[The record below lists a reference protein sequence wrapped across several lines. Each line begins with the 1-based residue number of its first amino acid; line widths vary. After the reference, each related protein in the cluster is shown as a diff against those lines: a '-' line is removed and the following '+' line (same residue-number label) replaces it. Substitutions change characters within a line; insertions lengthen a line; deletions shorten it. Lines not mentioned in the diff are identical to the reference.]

1 MSETLRTSNT
11 STQSKPH
18 LIWIDMTISNKN
30 HKQLGLTHRW
40 WNMANSPFKKPY
52 LFWVD
57 AAGAGAGCGWW
68 WWSFASWKSLR
79 RVSWFLHTRPLIL
92 VWPCDAMLMFW
103 KGIGNKYAKGSH
115 ITFVL
120 DFGWGPFFYGF
131 PILPQHSQVL
141 HGYRFKLLMCHISL
155 LCLPLK
161 YACQV
166 FKKWLNFPPRLS
178 NQRIRLMQLQPMP
191 RVDHSSPKARG
202 GAVSSGR
209 LEVPTGGLKMIVW
222 CIALL
227 CLLFC
232 YWRFVHVFFSI
243 SIIWNE

>member
-68 WWSFASWKSLR
+68 WSFASWKSLR
-79 RVSWFLHTRPLIL
+79 QVSWFLHTRLLIL
-92 VWPCDAMLMFW
+92 VWPCDAMLTFW

-115 ITFVL
+115 IAFVL

-131 PILPQHSQVL
+131 PILPNTPRSYMAIASNYWCVTFHCSASLWNMPARLRNDWISHQDYPTKESGWCNCYRCQESITPPQRRVGERFQV
-141 HGYRFKLLMCHISL
+141 G
-155 LCLPLK
+155 
-161 YACQV
+161 
-166 FKKWLNFPPRLS
+166 
-178 NQRIRLMQLQPMP
+178 
-191 RVDHSSPKARG
+191 D
-202 GAVSSGR
+202 
-209 LEVPTGGLKMIVW
+209 
-222 CIALL
+222 
-227 CLLFC
+227 
-232 YWRFVHVFFSI
+232 
-243 SIIWNE
+243 